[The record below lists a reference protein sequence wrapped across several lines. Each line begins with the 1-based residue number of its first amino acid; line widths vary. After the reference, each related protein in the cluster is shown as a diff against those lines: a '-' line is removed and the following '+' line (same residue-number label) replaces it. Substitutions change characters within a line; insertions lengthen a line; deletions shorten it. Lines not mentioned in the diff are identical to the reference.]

1 MNHWIGDSAESWC
14 NESMNQWI
22 NESILLEAASYCGY
36 FFSDCALSC
45 LPASSSVASATQFFS
60 SCSCYIAFSN
70 RQLQSRIAE
79 ASHASL
85 MLCCAQPCQCDLS
98 QPVANP
104 HGRSVATNQ
113 PKFAQRQPCGL
124 DHTNP
129 ELLRTSQFFAL
140 LRGNQALATV
150 WKCKPSS
157 CYSLIHISPTWSSKS
172 APNFRTLYFCLH
184 FEEQI
189 ELSLESCAPLVDNFA
204 RSTRGTAETETATP
218 GATSPEKTQRR
229 KTNLFSLVSSHAP
242 ELLHFP
248 TTWWW
253 VVDMMMWLT
262 WWCEC

>member
-1 MNHWIGDSAESWC
+1 MMQWF

-22 NESILLEAASYCGY
+22 NESILLEAASYFGY
-36 FFSDCALSC
+36 FFSDCGLSC

-60 SCSCYIAFSN
+60 SCSCYIAFGN
-70 RQLQSRIAE
+70 LQLQSRIAE

-129 ELLRTSQFFAL
+129 ELLRTRQFFAL
-140 LRGNQALATV
+140 SGGNQALATV

-172 APNFRTLYFCLH
+172 APNAFFLTFWRANRALARVPCAFCRQLCHITRKNTASQNKFVFTREFTRSRTVTLPNYLMMGGWH
-184 FEEQI
+184 
-189 ELSLESCAPLVDNFA
+189 DD
-204 RSTRGTAETETATP
+204 
-218 GATSPEKTQRR
+218 
-229 KTNLFSLVSSHAP
+229 
-242 ELLHFP
+242 
-248 TTWWW
+248 
-253 VVDMMMWLT
+253 VVDMMVWMLT
-262 WWCEC
+262 MTIVHKSEVF